1 MNKEAKVLISIAAGT
16 VLLLVAGVF
25 LFQKTPTEA
34 PKKEFD
40 RALLVPDGTYKKGSE
55 SPKVTVVEFADFE
68 CPACA
73 ASAPITKQVLEKYK
87 DSVQF
92 VYRHFPLEQHKFAE
106 AAALA
111 SEASAE
117 QGKFWEMHDKLYD
130 NQEAW
135 AGKENAASLFE
146 GYAKDL
152 GLDVEKFKTDVAQK
166 KNMNRINRGKTDG
179 VAAGV
184 NATPSFFVNGV
195 KVSGVFTFDEWSR
208 LLDKEI
214 NE

>member
-1 MNKEAKVLISIAAGT
+1 MNKEAKVLISIALGT

-25 LFQKTPTEA
+25 LFQRTPTET

-40 RALLVPDGTYKKGSE
+40 QALLVPDGTYKKGSE

-73 ASAPITKQVLEKYK
+73 ASAPITKQVFETYK
-87 DSVQF
+87 DKVQF
-92 VYRHFPLEQHKFAE
+92 VFRHFPLEQHKQAE
-106 AAALA
+106 AASLA
-111 SEASAE
+111 AEASGE
-117 QGKFWEMHDKLYD
+117 QGKFWEMHDKLYET
-130 NQEAW
+130 QEAW
-135 AGKENAASLFE
+135 SNKDNAPALFE

-152 GLDVEKFKTDVAQK
+152 GLDVAKFKADFSAK
-166 KNMNRINRGKTDG
+166 KNLDRINKGKTDG

-195 KVSGVFTFDEWSR
+195 KVSGVFTADEWTR
-208 LLDKEI
+208 LLEKEI